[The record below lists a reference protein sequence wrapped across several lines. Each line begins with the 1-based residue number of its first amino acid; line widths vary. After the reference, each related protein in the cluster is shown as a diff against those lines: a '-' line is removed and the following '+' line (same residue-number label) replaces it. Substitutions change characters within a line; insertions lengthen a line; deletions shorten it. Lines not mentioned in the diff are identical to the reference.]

1 MKRPPPLW
9 LIIPLLSGIY
19 LVYSL
24 FSYAVL
30 GRVVKGAFAMMGPT
44 RIPGF
49 YDLKWLLSF
58 SACQGDIQELMASNA
73 RCFGYTNPMY
83 PPLSIELGRL
93 LGMSPDDA
101 NWVGM
106 LFGLALILTIAH
118 TCWLCTANLKS
129 WSIIVSLLSL
139 TFPMQIFLE
148 RGNIDAVLFLLLSL
162 FCLVA
167 WLPGIVSILL
177 ANIVNAF
184 SISLKLYPWIGTLR
198 WLIYSII
205 APMTTTR
212 KRVLNLSLILITS
225 ALAVYTASTM
235 EITNVVSSGG
245 LGSHGLAAVGYLN
258 AMVINT
264 LGPGPGRIAIY
275 MLISLKLLSVAG
287 GLLSG
292 LVFGQKLVLPRD
304 MGGLPKGTLA
314 DLYINTFIMVATTV
328 GLGCYISNI
337 GYDYR
342 LIFLLP
348 IIALV
353 LSNLFD
359 NSHLSSVRRQA
370 LGVIATAFIL
380 AFYLPFLSFLDADT
394 LISLEMI
401 DEIIAAPFL
410 FSCLGGFWI
419 NLFKSLP
426 SKVAAQVQISAP
438 LR

>member
-1 MKRPPPLW
+1 MKKPPLLW
-9 LIIPLLSGIY
+9 PIFPFLSGIY
-19 LVYSL
+19 LLYSL
-24 FSYAVL
+24 FTYAVL
-30 GRVVKGAFAMMGPT
+30 GRVAQGAFWMMGPT

-58 SACQGDIQELMASNA
+58 SACQGDIQELITSNA
-73 RCFGYTNPMY
+73 RCFGYSNPMY

-93 LGMSPDDA
+93 LGMSPNDA
-101 NWVGM
+101 NWVGL
-106 LFGLALILTIAH
+106 LFGLTLITTIAH
-118 TCWLCTANLKS
+118 TCWLCTTNLRS

-139 TFPMQIFLE
+139 TFPMQILLE

-162 FCLVA
+162 FCLSV
-167 WLPGIVSILL
+167 WLPGVVAILL

-184 SISLKLYPWIGTLR
+184 SISLKLYPWIGTLG

-205 APMTTTR
+205 APMSTTR
-212 KRVLNLSLILITS
+212 KRVLNLSLVCITT

-275 MLISLKLLSVAG
+275 SLIALKLLSVTG
-287 GLLSG
+287 GLASG
-292 LVFGQKLVLPRD
+292 LVFGQKLALPRD
-304 MGGLPKGTLA
+304 MRGLPNGSLA
-314 DLYINTFIMVATTV
+314 DLYINTFIMISTTV

-348 IIALV
+348 LIALV
-353 LSNLFD
+353 LSNLLD
-359 NSHLSSVRRQA
+359 NSQLSPVRRQLLMVVA
-370 LGVIATAFIL
+370 VAFL
-380 AFYLPFLSFLDADT
+380 LVFYLPFFSFLDSDT
-394 LISLEMI
+394 LTSLEMV

-426 SKVAAQVQISAP
+426 SKVASHLPVSAP